1 MWLLSILFLCVTL
14 PHMSIGRPV
23 EVVTHPLRKIEQE
36 ILSAP
41 FYMGYSS
48 AGNVSEGETRW
59 KRRENG
65 EGSGGKIGKI
75 RACALV

>member
-23 EVVTHPLRKIEQE
+23 EAVTHPSEKLNRKY
-36 ILSAP
+36 AAHP
-41 FYMGYSS
+41 FIWRYSS
-48 AGNVSEGETRW
+48 AGNVSEVETKG
-59 KRRENG
+59 KR
-65 EGSGGKIGKI
+65 EGPGDKIGKI